1 MAKTKE
7 EASKTKVILKGVRF
21 SYANVFRPTA
31 IEGSDNAKYNVSLLI
46 KKNHPQ
52 LAEIKKKI
60 ELAIAGGHPKWKSKR
75 PANLKLPLRDGDK
88 ERPDN
93 PEYKGMYFLGANSH
107 IKPKIVSTETEEV
120 DGKEQLV
127 QITDPEE
134 FYSGCYGNASINFYT
149 YGAAGNN
156 GVACGLNNLQK
167 TKDGERLAS
176 GSTADEDFAGESVEV
191 DDL

>member
-1 MAKTKE
+1 MANKTKQD
-7 EASKTKVILKGVRF
+7 AAKTKVILKGVRF

-31 IEGSDNAKYNVSLLI
+31 VEGSDNAKYNVSLLI

-52 LAEIKKKI
+52 LGEIKKKI

-88 ERPDN
+88 DRPDN
-93 PEYKGMYFLGANSH
+93 PEYKGHYFLGANSN
-107 IKPKIVSTETEEV
+107 IKPKIVDKDLNE
-120 DGKEQLV
+120 
-127 QITDPEE
+127 ITDPEE

-149 YGAAGNN
+149 YGAAGNF

-176 GSTADEDFAGESVEV
+176 GSTPEEDFGDIENEEEAEV
-191 DDL
+191 DTSDL